1 MSTTRDPVALLEML
15 DWQVQTSQRHI
26 VATIIMGIVAGCLVV
41 FGEHSLERARPLFA
55 VIDQN
60 YGLWQNGFGAA
71 TILVAFAWVAA
82 MMQKISLYQDCLR
95 KQKIQQRIVEQHLV
109 KEEAAEERRRQRERE
124 RAEREAL
131 ANQPMLAAGAMRKRP
146 EGVGQDRFNY

>member
-15 DWQVQTSQRHI
+15 DWQVQASQRHI
-26 VATIIMGIVAGCLVV
+26 VATIIMGILAGCLVV
-41 FGEHSLERARPLFA
+41 FGEHSLERARPLFS

-60 YGLWQNGFGAA
+60 YGLWQNGFGAV
-71 TILVAFAWVAA
+71 TILIAFVWVVA

-95 KQKIQQRIVEQHLV
+95 KQQIQRRIVEQHRI
-109 KEEAAEERRRQRERE
+109 KEQAAEERRRQREQE

-131 ANQPMLAAGAMRKRP
+131 ANEPLLAGSAARKQGR
-146 EGVGQDRFNY
+146 DRFDY